1 MTPLATALVAALLA
15 SAPPAAGPDG
25 GATARS
31 SHTIMAGTPYET
43 SYHVLRGTEPGPT
56 VAIFGG
62 LHGNEPAGYLAAR
75 KVADWT
81 VVRGTLVVLPDAH
94 AEAIRRGVRGYP
106 ANFNAMFPGV
116 EDGDDMEQLSFQVFQ
131 ILQDHPADVLLT
143 LHESLGMHVDDP
155 NRYGQTFCYDF
166 AELDPLFDRVRAR
179 TNADIDSERN
189 HFVRFLKA
197 FETCPTYQ
205 AYLLLGCPGVSIET
219 SRTLDLDER
228 VRYQLWAVLG
238 FLDEFGVVV
247 EQADVPYLSTRDD
260 PRGSWLN
267 GRPAPPAVGPS
278 LPPP

>member
-1 MTPLATALVAALLA
+1 MAYLKPLGAL
-15 SAPPAAGPDG
+15 
-25 GATARS
+25 
-31 SHTIMAGTPYET
+31 AGTAVGL
-43 SYHVLRGTEPGPT
+43 VLSMS
-56 VAIFGG
+56 
-62 LHGNEPAGYLAAR
+62 
-75 KVADWT
+75 
-81 VVRGTLVVLPDAH
+81 VLPALAGEVNIYSYRKEHLIRPQLEAFSKATGISYNIVTGSADAL
-94 AEAIRRGVRGYP
+94 AQRMRREGI
-106 ANFNAMFPGV
+106 N
-116 EDGDDMEQLSFQVFQ
+116 S
-131 ILQDHPADVLLT
+131 PADVLLT